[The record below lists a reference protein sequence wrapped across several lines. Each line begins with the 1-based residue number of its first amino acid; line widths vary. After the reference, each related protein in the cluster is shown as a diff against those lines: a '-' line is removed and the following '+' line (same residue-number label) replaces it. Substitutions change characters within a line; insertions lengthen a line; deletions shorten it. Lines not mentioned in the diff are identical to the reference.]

1 MGPVRMKKLIRRRLL
16 ILIPMV
22 WLVATLTFIVVA
34 AAPGSYADTIDHPG
48 LTADQREALRAR
60 YGLDQPIHRQY
71 LTWLGSLATGDLGT
85 SFVTKEP
92 VARLMARALPPTLL
106 LGAAALLLDFVLGV
120 LVAVM
125 AARRPHGWFDRIS
138 TVLSLGI
145 AGLPSFWVAGL
156 VVLVFA
162 LLLGWFPASHMR
174 SVGAEGLS
182 PIASLVDLVRHL
194 VLPAAC
200 LGLVGAAGTAR
211 YLRSTLLDI
220 RGERYILAAR
230 ARGLSERRVLWVHT
244 LRPALLPVVTL
255 LGLSLPFLVSGSV
268 VIETVFSWP
277 GVGLAL
283 LQAAHARDIPVIM
296 GITLIGAIAVLV
308 GSLIADVLYAV
319 VDPRAREESS

>member
-1 MGPVRMKKLIRRRLL
+1 MKRLVLRRLL
-16 ILIPMV
+16 VLLPMV
-22 WLVATLTFIVVA
+22 WLVATLTFVVVA
-34 AAPGSYADTIDHPG
+34 AAPGDYADTVDHPG
-48 LTADQREALRAR
+48 LNAEQRHALRER
-60 YGLDQPIHRQY
+60 YGLDQPVHRQY
-71 LTWLGSLATGDLGT
+71 LAWLSALATGDLGT

-92 VARLMARALPPTLL
+92 VTQLLARALPPTLL
-106 LGAAALLLDFVLGV
+106 LGGTALMLDFMLGIV
-120 LVAVM
+120 IAVA

-138 TVLSLGI
+138 SFLGLGV

-162 LLLGWFPASHMR
+162 LLLGWFPASHLR
-174 SVGAEGLS
+174 SVNADQMAFFSRMG
-182 PIASLVDLVRHL
+182 DLLHHL

-230 ARGLSERRVLWVHT
+230 ARGLSERRILWVHT

-268 VIETVFSWP
+268 VIESVFSWP
-277 GVGLAL
+277 GIGLSL
-283 LQAAHARDIPVIM
+283 LQAAHARDVPVIM
-296 GITLIGAIAVLV
+296 AITMLGAVAVIL
-308 GSLIADVLYAV
+308 GSLVADLLYAAA
-319 VDPRAREESS
+319 DPRAREEQS

>member
-1 MGPVRMKKLIRRRLL
+1 MRSLITRRLL
-16 ILIPMV
+16 LLIPMV

-34 AAPGSYADTIDHPG
+34 AAPGSYADTVDHPG

-60 YGLDQPIHRQY
+60 YGLDQPVHRQY
-71 LTWLGSLATGDLGT
+71 LTWLRSVVTGDLGT

-92 VARLMARALPPTLL
+92 VGRLLARSLPPTLL
-106 LGAAALLLDFVLGV
+106 LGAAALLLDFFLGV
-120 LVAVM
+120 IVAVT
-125 AARRPHGWFDRIS
+125 AARRPRGWFDRIS
-138 TVLSLGI
+138 TVVSLGI
-145 AGLPSFWVAGL
+145 AGLPSFWIAGL
-156 VVLVFA
+156 TILVFA
-162 LLLGWFPASHMR
+162 LVLGWFPASHMH
-174 SVGAEGLS
+174 SVGADSLS
-182 PIASLVDLVRHL
+182 PLGFLVDLLHHL
-194 VLPAAC
+194 LLPAAC

-211 YLRSTLLDI
+211 YLRATLLDI

-230 ARGLSERRVLWVHT
+230 ARGLSDRRVLWVHT

-296 GITLIGAIAVLV
+296 GITLIGAVAVLI
-308 GSLIADVLYAV
+308 GSLVADVLYAV
-319 VDPRAREESS
+319 IDPRAREDSA

>member
-1 MGPVRMKKLIRRRLL
+1 MKKLIVRRLAL
-16 ILIPMV
+16 LIPMV
-22 WLVATLTFIVVA
+22 WLVATLTFVVVA
-34 AAPGSYADTIDHPG
+34 AAPGSYADTVDHPG
-48 LTADQREALRAR
+48 LNAEQREQLRAR
-60 YGLDQPIHRQY
+60 YGLDQPVHRQY
-71 LTWLGSLATGDLGT
+71 LAWLGSLATGDLGT

-92 VARLMARALPPTLL
+92 VLHLLARTLPPTLL
-106 LGAAALLLDFVLGV
+106 LGGAALLLDFVLGI
-120 LVAVM
+120 LLAVA

-138 TVLSLGI
+138 SIIGLGV

-156 VVLVFA
+156 AILVFA

-174 SVGAEGLS
+174 SVGASDLSGAAGL
-182 PIASLVDLVRHL
+182 ADLLHHL
-194 VLPAAC
+194 ILPACC

-230 ARGLSERRVLWVHT
+230 ARGLSESRILWIHT

-283 LQAAHARDIPVIM
+283 LSAAHARDIPVVM
-296 GITLIGAIAVLV
+296 AVTMLGAAAVLL
-308 GSLIADVLYAV
+308 GSLLADVLYAA
-319 VDPRAREESS
+319 VDPRAREDRS

>member
-1 MGPVRMKKLIRRRLL
+1 MRGMIARRLL
-16 ILIPMV
+16 LLIPMI
-22 WLVATLTFIVVA
+22 WLVATLTFVVVA
-34 AAPGSYADTIDHPG
+34 AAPGSYADTVDHPG
-48 LTADQREALRAR
+48 LTVEQRESLRTR
-60 YGLDQPIHRQY
+60 YGLDQPVYRQY
-71 LTWLGSLATGDLGT
+71 LTWLGSIVTGDLGT

-92 VARLMARALPPTLL
+92 VGRLLARALPPTLL
-106 LGAAALLLDFVLGV
+106 LGTAALLLDFILGI
-120 LVAVM
+120 LIAIG
-125 AARRPHGWFDRIS
+125 AARHPRGWFDRIS
-138 TVLSLGI
+138 TVLGLII

-156 VVLVFA
+156 TILVFA
-162 LLLGWFPASHMR
+162 LLLGWFPASHMH
-174 SVGAEGLS
+174 SVGADALH
-182 PIASLVDLVRHL
+182 PLASLGDLLRHL

-211 YLRSTLLDI
+211 YLRASLLDI

-230 ARGLSERRVLWVHT
+230 ARGLSERRILWIHT

-296 GITLIGAIAVLV
+296 AITLMGAIAVLL
-308 GSLIADVLYAV
+308 GSLVADVLYAV
-319 VDPRAREESS
+319 VDPRAREDAP